1 MWLAKPNPDLRTC
14 LAHLIFAKEKFIF
27 YVLKASFANTQPQG
41 IFHASGFWIRVCLAN
56 TLYCP
61 FFNLNLSFILD
72 SSQRSLK

>member
-41 IFHASGFWIRVCLAN
+41 IFHASGF
-56 TLYCP
+56 
-61 FFNLNLSFILD
+61 
-72 SSQRSLK
+72 